1 MDLLNEDVDKVLS
14 YNTKQQVKI
23 LDRWLGLVNYFV
35 TMGIVVYIVGYVF
48 IVDEGYL
55 KYEQARGIIV
65 THTRG
70 DVAAMSSGK
79 MKTRSFAADEINY
92 PGLENGNVFIATK
105 VEIHRQNRRD
115 CEDTDRSCQ
124 EDGHCA
130 SGSKCGESGFCHEPS
145 WCSAKD
151 DQPEI
156 YKLPTENAAI
166 WVKSAIQFYSL
177 NKERPRQEGKVFT
190 TNMQE
195 PIAHPDTGQDQNTW
209 SVKELLLLCD
219 PPVRYEE
226 ISELGAAIEV
236 TFSWACNAKKD
247 ACAPTIKA
255 RRIDAILDKDNIG
268 FKFSY
273 PVYDVGDEDS
283 RRLFKVRGIR
293 FYMRTVGVGRMVSVA
308 VIIFKIST
316 GIALLVLAPI
326 LTDWLMLRC
335 FVHAKKYN
343 ARKYEHSQDFGD
355 YFEELER
362 RGQQSQVEEEEEE
375 EEDLEEEKQWR
386 RRMEEEDD

>member
-1 MDLLNEDVDKVLS
+1 MDLLNEDLDKVLS

-23 LDRWLGLVNYFV
+23 LDRWLGIVNYFV
-35 TMGIVVYIVGYVF
+35 TMAIVTYIVGYVF
-48 IVDEGYL
+48 IIDEGYL

-70 DVAAMSSGK
+70 DVAVTSSGK

-92 PGLENGNVFIATK
+92 PGLENGHVFITTK
-105 VEIHRQNRRD
+105 VEIHRQNRGL
-115 CEDTDRSCQ
+115 CEDSARSCQ
-124 EDGHCA
+124 EDGHCS
-130 SGSKCGESGFCHEPS
+130 SGAKCLESGFCHEQS
-145 WCSAKD
+145 WCSNE
-151 DQPEI
+151 QPEI
-156 YKLPTENAAI
+156 YKLPTENAEI

-177 NKERPRQEGKVFT
+177 NKERPKQEGKVFT
-190 TNMQE
+190 TNMKE
-195 PIAHPDTGQDQNTW
+195 PISNSDTEQEQNTW

-226 ISELGAAIEV
+226 VSELGAAIEV
-236 TFSWACNAKKD
+236 TLSWACNAKKEG
-247 ACAPTIKA
+247 CVPTVKA
-255 RRIDAILDKDNIG
+255 RRIDAMLDKDNIG
-268 FKFSY
+268 FQFSY
-273 PVYDVGDEDS
+273 PVYDVGDDNS

-293 FYMRTVGVGRMVSVA
+293 FCMRTVGVGRMVSVA

-355 YFEELER
+355 FFEELEK
-362 RGQQSQVEEEEEE
+362 RGQRSQVEDDEE
-375 EEDLEEEKQWR
+375 EEDLEEEAAWR
-386 RRMEEEDD
+386 RKMEEEDD